1 MRLGDGLDQR
11 ETKAVAAA
19 GSCPG
24 EWLGEGYGVLDDL
37 AGVGHLHHRVVAV
50 AEHTHGRCSRRAVD
64 CGVAGQVVDGLGH
77 EGDGGVDTR
86 GLELDRDAVRV
97 GDATTHGGEV
107 DGAELRRKVRE
118 LQQRGDGL
126 GVGGIDLADAC
137 ERGAQGIVWSGEGD
151 TATV

>member
-86 GLELDRDAVRV
+86 GLELDGDVVRG
-97 GDATTHGGEV
+97 GDAAAHSSEV
-107 DGAELRRKVRE
+107 DRLEGGREVRE
-118 LQQRGDGL
+118 LQQRRD
-126 GVGGIDLADAC
+126 GVGVSRVDLADAC